1 VEARID
7 RPEKRD
13 GQSDKESKK
22 MKTIIESAIKIALE
36 DALLIQSGRTVLI
49 GSETEDIEGSTVAII
64 CSEVSSIDDMPA
76 GVSDKVA
83 QVSIAVTDMAD
94 DTGPTSAEA
103 QLESIRQS
111 VSSGSILSDEI
122 ITVSAKD
129 IYFQTTFV
137 DRQTQDNIDRR
148 LLFNLD
154 LTAYVSL

>member
-1 VEARID
+1 
-7 RPEKRD
+7 
-13 GQSDKESKK
+13 
-22 MKTIIESAIKIALE
+22 
-36 DALLIQSGRTVLI
+36 
-49 GSETEDIEGSTVAII
+49 
-64 CSEVSSIDDMPA
+64 VSSIDDMPA
-76 GVSDKVA
+76 GLSDKVA